1 MTNPHIL
8 PDALTEKIIGL
19 AIEVHRVPG
28 PGLLESNYEECLCW
42 ELREAGLAFV
52 RQLRVPLVYKGV
64 DLGNPY
70 RVDLVV
76 ENRVIVEVK
85 AVDRFAPVHE
95 AQVLTYLKHTGIPVG
110 LLFNFNTPVL
120 RDGMRRLHR
129 KR

>member
-1 MTNPHIL
+1 MTPSPIL
-8 PDALTEKIIGL
+8 PDSLTEKIIGL
-19 AIEVHRVPG
+19 AIEVHRVLG

-120 RDGMRRLHR
+120 RDGMRRLRR
-129 KR
+129 KP